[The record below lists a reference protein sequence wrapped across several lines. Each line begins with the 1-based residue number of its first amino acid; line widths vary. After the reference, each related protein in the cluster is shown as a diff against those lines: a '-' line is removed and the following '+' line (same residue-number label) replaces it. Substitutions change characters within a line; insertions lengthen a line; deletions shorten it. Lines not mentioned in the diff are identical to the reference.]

1 MDDIKISKSLSYLL
15 RHNAIKDNVKI
26 TSDGWI
32 NINDCLKWLNSNLK
46 KQNSINIDDI
56 KRIVNNDNKKRYS
69 LNENNTMIKAN
80 QGHSMALNI
89 KLRKIT
95 LEDNIEYVV
104 HGSYFKCLNL
114 IKKNGLSKMKR
125 QYIHFAL
132 DVPNNDSN
140 VISGM
145 RDNCEILIWINV
157 KELINDGFEF
167 YISDNG
173 VILSEGKDGI
183 IPPKYLNIKNR

>member
-69 LNENNTMIKAN
+69 LNEYNTMIKAN
-80 QGHSMALNI
+80 QGHSMVLNI
-89 KLRKIT
+89 KLRKCHAI
-95 LEDNIEYVV
+95 
-104 HGSYFKCLNL
+104 
-114 IKKNGLSKMKR
+114 
-125 QYIHFAL
+125 
-132 DVPNNDSN
+132 SN
-140 VISGM
+140 V
-145 RDNCEILIWINV
+145 
-157 KELINDGFEF
+157 KFF
-167 YISDNG
+167 
-173 VILSEGKDGI
+173 KF
-183 IPPKYLNIKNR
+183 KNIDK